1 MKKPF
6 LLLSLLLTFGLH
18 ADCAAWGTVGHRA
31 IAEVAQRHLTPKA
44 KAAIERYTG
53 GTPLAEYAV
62 FMDEVAA
69 DPRYKEPFRGWH
81 ASIADAECNS
91 PAEVREKYRKGRDG
105 VTGAETLTAALKNYR
120 ELDDS
125 VVLTYIKCIVH
136 MVADF
141 HCPAHVRYTDAHNEG
156 KFDVTFFGK
165 PKTLY
170 RRYRPNPSG
179 MELRTLCRLPRQR
192 LQARN
197 PADDRRIVPPVVR
210 RRRTRR
216 TPLDRLGSAGRH
228 AGRGVHGKSR
238 TAGRAAAPQ
247 GVVPIGRSP
256 QPDFRRVILPRGATG
271 VYRPIAE
278 RRRGERSIRH
288 DSYFPIFR
296 PFMSNASAHPSA
308 IM

>member
-1 MKKPF
+1 M
-6 LLLSLLLTFGLH
+6 
-18 ADCAAWGTVGHRA
+18 
-31 IAEVAQRHLTPKA
+31 
-44 KAAIERYTG
+44 
-53 GTPLAEYAV
+53 
-62 FMDEVAA
+62 
-69 DPRYKEPFRGWH
+69 
-81 ASIADAECNS
+81 
-91 PAEVREKYRKGRDG
+91 
-105 VTGAETLTAALKNYR
+105 KNYR

-165 PKTLY
+165 PKTLHSVWDSGVIARIHPGWSYERYADYLDNASKREIRRMTEGSY
-170 RRYRPNPSG
+170 RQWFEDAARDVRPSIDWVAPGDTLGEEFMAKAGIGWPSSSS
-179 MELRTLCRLPRQR
+179 
-192 LQARN
+192 A
-197 PADDRRIVPPVVR
+197 
-210 RRRTRR
+210 RRRTVWPR
-216 TPLDRLGSAGRH
+216 
-228 AGRGVHGKSR
+228 
-238 TAGRAAAPQ
+238 
-247 GVVPIGRSP
+247 P

>member
-141 HCPAHVRYTDAHNEG
+141 HCLAHVRYTDAHQ
-156 KFDVTFFGK
+156 
-165 PKTLY
+165 
-170 RRYRPNPSG
+170 RR
-179 MELRTLCRLPRQR
+179 E
-192 LQARN
+192 
-197 PADDRRIVPPVVR
+197 VR
-210 RRRTRR
+210 RD
-216 TPLDRLGSAGRH
+216 LSSANPKRC
-228 AGRGVHGKSR
+228 
-238 TAGRAAAPQ
+238 TASGIRAS
-247 GVVPIGRSP
+247 SP
-256 QPDFRRVILPRGATG
+256 
-271 VYRPIAE
+271 E
-278 RRRGERSIRH
+278 SIR
-288 DSYFPIFR
+288 DGVTNVMPTTSTTP
-296 PFMSNASAHPSA
+296 PSA
-308 IM
+308 KSGG

>member
-1 MKKPF
+1 MYRTHGRRFPLSGTRAVHRRPQRREVRRD
-6 LLLSLLLTFGLH
+6 LLRQNQN
-18 ADCAAWGTVGHRA
+18 A
-31 IAEVAQRHLTPKA
+31 AQRL
-44 KAAIERYTG
+44 G
-53 GTPLAEYAV
+53 
-62 FMDEVAA
+62 F
-69 DPRYKEPFRGWH
+69 
-81 ASIADAECNS
+81 
-91 PAEVREKYRKGRDG
+91 GR
-105 VTGAETLTAALKNYR
+105 
-120 ELDDS
+120 
-125 VVLTYIKCIVH
+125 H
-136 MVADF
+136 
-141 HCPAHVRYTDAHNEG
+141 
-156 KFDVTFFGK
+156 
-165 PKTLY
+165 
-170 RRYRPNPSG
+170 RPNPSG

-192 LQARN
+192 LQVRN

-228 AGRGVHGKSR
+228 TGRGVHGKSR

-247 GVVPIGRSP
+247 GVVPVWP
-256 QPDFRRVILPRGATG
+256 QPSTGFSESDSPPRCHG

>member
-31 IAEVAQRHLTPKA
+31 IAEAAQRHLTPKA

-165 PKTLY
+165 PKTLHSVWDSGVIARIHPGWSY
-170 RRYRPNPSG
+170 EHYADYLDNASKREIRR
-179 MELRTLCRLPRQR
+179 MT
-192 LQARN
+192 
-197 PADDRRIVPPVVR
+197 D
-210 RRRTRR
+210 

-247 GVVPIGRSP
+247 GVVPVGRSP
-256 QPDFRRVILPRGATG
+256 QPDFRRVTLPCGATG
-271 VYRPIAE
+271 VYHPIAE
-278 RRRGERSIRH
+278 RRRGERSNRH

>member
-53 GTPLAEYAV
+53 GTPLAEIRRFHGRSGRRPALQGT
-62 FMDEVAA
+62 F
-69 DPRYKEPFRGWH
+69 PRLARLDRRRGVQL
-81 ASIADAECNS
+81 

-141 HCPAHVRYTDAHNEG
+141 HCPAHVRYTDAPQRREVRRDLLRQTQNAVQRLG
-156 KFDVTFFGK
+156 FG
-165 PKTLY
+165 
-170 RRYRPNPSG
+170 RYRPNPSG

-228 AGRGVHGKSR
+228 AGRGVHGKKPHRWPSSSSARRR
-238 TAGRAAAPQ
+238 TDW
-247 GVVPIGRSP
+247 P
-256 QPDFRRVILPRGATG
+256 QPSTGFSESDSPPRCHGRLPPHRRATS
-271 VYRPIAE
+271 
-278 RRRGERSIRH
+278 RRTI
-288 DSYFPIFR
+288 
-296 PFMSNASAHPSA
+296 HPA
-308 IM
+308 